1 MRFAVLDVGT
11 PGLEAARGRLRIPQV
26 LGDEL
31 AAMFGSRPFV
41 FYAYNVVASFVSV
54 LLSEPRHGVW
64 SLTAGI
70 MAGSPDPALVVNVVS
85 SLLATAVICRFA
97 WIRRGAWRG
106 GRLDDDDRIVLLFA
120 LVLVA
125 NAVIS
130 YPYTKDAIMSPAGVL
145 YAAAVFV
152 AARDLV
158 ISIPARTRLGAVT
171 ASLVLLLLSSTW
183 AVRWVGIHAALDRT
197 AMDYRTQWA
206 RVDEI
211 MPRMRA
217 SLTPAEKALRDALLD
232 DAIRR
237 VPIKTGMRDEWM
249 PLFDTD

>member
-1 MRFAVLDVGT
+1 
-11 PGLEAARGRLRIPQV
+11 
-26 LGDEL
+26 
-31 AAMFGSRPFV
+31 MFGGRPLV
-41 FYAYNVVASFVSV
+41 FYVYNVVASFVTV

-85 SLLATAVICRFA
+85 SVLATAVICRFA
-97 WIRRGAWRG
+97 WIRRGAWREAG
-106 GRLDDDDRIVLLFA
+106 STTTTGSSLLFA

-158 ISIPARTRLGAVT
+158 ISLPARTRLSAAT

-183 AVRWVGIHAALDRT
+183 AVRWVGMHAALDRT

-211 MPRMRA
+211 MPSMRA
-217 SLTPAEKALRDALLD
+217 NYDPGREGASGPPCWTTRFAASRA
-232 DAIRR
+232 R
-237 VPIKTGMRDEWM
+237 TGLRDEWTQ
-249 PLFDTD
+249 LFDTD

>member
-1 MRFAVLDVGT
+1 
-11 PGLEAARGRLRIPQV
+11 
-26 LGDEL
+26 
-31 AAMFGSRPFV
+31 
-41 FYAYNVVASFVSV
+41 
-54 LLSEPRHGVW
+54 
-64 SLTAGI
+64 
-70 MAGSPDPALVVNVVS
+70 VS
-85 SLLATAVICRFA
+85 SALATAVICRFA
-97 WIRRGAWRG
+97 WVRRRAWSG
-106 GRLDDDDRIVLLFA
+106 GRLDDDDRLVLLFA

-130 YPYTKDAIMSPAGVL
+130 YAYTKDAIMSPAGVL

-158 ISIPARTRLGAVT
+158 ISIPARTRLGAAT

-183 AVRWVGIHAALDRT
+183 AVRWVGVHAALDRS

-217 SLTPAEKALRDALLD
+217 SLTPAEKMLRDRLVD

-237 VPIKTGMRDEWM
+237 VPARTGMRDEWTE
-249 PLFDTD
+249 LFDTD